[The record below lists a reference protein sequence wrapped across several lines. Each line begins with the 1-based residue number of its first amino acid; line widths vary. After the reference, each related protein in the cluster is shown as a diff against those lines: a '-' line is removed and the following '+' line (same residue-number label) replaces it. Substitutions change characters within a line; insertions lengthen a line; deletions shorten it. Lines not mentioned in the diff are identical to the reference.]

1 MNQTAKHIEAETRY
15 RAGDFLGA
23 AALLAAQAETADT
36 LRLRALCL
44 VKLNNT
50 AEALTLFERARN
62 MAPEDPWV
70 ALHFGIGLQSAARH
84 QEAAK
89 MFRAAAAKLT
99 EDPAP
104 WLNLSAS
111 LLAVGDLNGAIA
123 AARKGRLR
131 RDKMPQAHYV
141 AGLAYLAAGLLDR
154 AADCFAT
161 ATKLA
166 PDFADAW
173 VNLGVARYRS
183 GKILLAREAMRAAL
197 RADPGNVAAA
207 GNLGAFLRLT
217 GEVEAAETVLRNVIA
232 ANPNAATA
240 RINFAADLLQ
250 EDRAAEALEVL
261 DGASP
266 EEGEMRQQ
274 WALQRILA
282 LIRLGR
288 MREAQAALEALGP
301 VPPALRPLVLWRRAL
316 LAAAAGDEAAARA
329 AARDMGAALRD
340 SAAMVPEHAIMAHY
354 DLAKFW
360 SQRGD
365 HDGAFGHWTQGH
377 RELARFQPFSR
388 SAHAAFI
395 DANIATFNAA
405 RFAGPRA
412 NNNDPAPVF
421 VVGMPRS
428 GTTLTEQILAAHSM
442 VHGAGERAALGRCF
456 WEQGGG
462 ETAAA
467 VRRAAS
473 LQPPALDELA
483 KKYLAELHALAPDAA
498 RIVDKMP
505 ANANYLGLMAV
516 LMPGARVIAC
526 ERDPRDIGLSIFT
539 FRFYGV
545 HAYANDLSDLGWYIG
560 QHHRLMAHWRAALP
574 NPILTVKLSDWV
586 DDFDGTL
593 RRVLKFL
600 DLPYDPACERFH
612 EVDRRVRT
620 VSRTQVRSPVN
631 AAGIGRWRA
640 YERHLQPLITALRAS
655 GVLTETEKPHDPHRQ
670 RADEC
675 PLQGQCAFCT
685 NYHF

>member
-1 MNQTAKHIEAETRY
+1 MSQAGKHIEAEARY
-15 RAGDFLGA
+15 RAGDFSGA

-44 VKLNNT
+44 VKLNRT
-50 AEALTLFERARN
+50 GEALKLFERARE
-62 MAPEDPWV
+62 MAPADPWV
-70 ALHFGIGLQSAARH
+70 ALHYGIGLQSAGRH
-84 QEAAK
+84 EEATK
-89 MFRAAAAKLT
+89 MFRAAAGKLS

-104 WLNLSAS
+104 WLNLSGS
-111 LLAVGDLNGAIA
+111 LLALGDVTGAIA

-131 RDKMPQAHYV
+131 NRRMAQAHYV
-141 AGLAYLAAGLLDR
+141 LGLAYLAAGLLEK

-161 ATKLA
+161 ATKLQ

-217 GEVEAAETVLRNVIA
+217 GEIEAAETVLRGVIA

-250 EDRAAEALEVL
+250 EDRAAEALELL
-261 DGASP
+261 DGTVPQA
-266 EEGEMRQQ
+266 GEMYQQ

-288 MREAQAALEALGP
+288 MKAALEALEALGP
-301 VPPALRPLVLWRRAL
+301 VPPGLLPLVLWRRAL

-329 AARDMGAALRD
+329 AARDMAAALRE
-340 SAAMVPEHAIMAHY
+340 STAMVPEHAIMAHY

-365 HDGAFGHWTQGH
+365 HDSAFQHWVRGHK
-377 RELARFQPFSR
+377 ELARFQPFSR
-388 SAHAAFI
+388 TAHAAFI
-395 DANIATFNAA
+395 DANIALFDAA
-405 RFAGPRA
+405 RFAGARA
-412 NNNDPAPVF
+412 SNADTTPVF

-428 GTTLTEQILAAHSM
+428 GTTLTEQILAAHGQ
-442 VHGAGERAALGRCF
+442 VHGAGERAALARCF
-456 WEQGGG
+456 WENGGG
-462 ETAAA
+462 DSAAA
-467 VRRAAS
+467 VRRVAQ
-473 LQPPALDELA
+473 LQAPALDDLA
-483 KKYLAELHALAPDAA
+483 GRYLAELHSLAPDAA

-505 ANANYLGLMAV
+505 ANANYLGLMAL
-516 LMPGARVIAC
+516 LMPGAKVIAC

-545 HAYANDLSDLGWYIG
+545 HAYANDLADLGWYIG
-560 QHHRLMAHWRAALP
+560 QHCRLMAHWRAALP
-574 NPILTVKLSDWV
+574 NPIFTVKLSDWV
-586 DDFDGTL
+586 EDFDGTL
-593 RRVLKFL
+593 RRMLAFL
-600 DLPYDPACERFH
+600 DLPYDAACERFH

-620 VSRTQVRSPVN
+620 VSRTQVRSPIN
-631 AAGIGRWRA
+631 SAGIGRWRA
-640 YERHLQPLITALRAS
+640 YERHLQPLITELRLSGALTD
-655 GVLTETEKPHDPHRQ
+655 TE
-670 RADEC
+670 
-675 PLQGQCAFCT
+675 
-685 NYHF
+685 